1 MSLGTSRITESLNRW
16 LNKLEPQFGLKRP
29 DQVKEAPNQ
38 GERVPPGQF
47 LSKKFPVLTYGSAP
61 KVDLE
66 TWTFKVF
73 GVVNQEITLDWQ
85 QFTELDWQV
94 IGADF
99 HCVTQWSALDQTW
112 EGVPAATLL
121 DLAGVKPEARFV
133 MAHCFGKY
141 TTNLPLD
148 LALEEGFLAHRQNG
162 AELGRDHGWPL
173 RLVVPSRY
181 GWKSAKWVNG
191 LELMLEDAPGFWE
204 QRGYNN
210 NADPWKEERF
220 WPELTR

>member
-99 HCVTQWSALDQTW
+99 HWRNPVERPRSDLGRRPCRH
-112 EGVPAATLL
+112 
-121 DLAGVKPEARFV
+121 LAG
-133 MAHCFGKY
+133 
-141 TTNLPLD
+141 
-148 LALEEGFLAHRQNG
+148 
-162 AELGRDHGWPL
+162 LGRCQVRSQVRHGLLL
-173 RLVVPSRY
+173 RKVHH
-181 GWKSAKWVNG
+181 
-191 LELMLEDAPGFWE
+191 
-204 QRGYNN
+204 
-210 NADPWKEERF
+210 
-220 WPELTR
+220 